1 MKDCNRHTYRVLKDL
16 SRGKIQLIYYV
27 SDSVLPYCHV
37 SLCMCCQWMYMC
49 MYTRVCN
56 SDLAR
61 LRYIWLME
69 YYNTS
74 VNQISVYIHGSTQVI
89 SSGVLEL
96 THFSPRELNVGIT
109 SQFHLYT
116 GTLKLAT
123 MQGFTPW
130 KKKIPQIRSSPVLL
144 PNPLA
149 CWLLN
154 ICQHITG
161 FKSSFGK

>member
-1 MKDCNRHTYRVLKDL
+1 MIWRIVTDIPTECWRTSAEEKSNLFTM
-16 SRGKIQLIYYV
+16 
-27 SDSVLPYCHV
+27 SVTQFFLTAMCPYACA
-37 SLCMCCQWMYMC
+37 CQWMYMC

-74 VNQISVYIHGSTQVI
+74 VTQISVYIHGSTQVI

-130 KKKIPQIRSSPVLL
+130 KKQIPQIRSSPVLL
-144 PNPLA
+144 PNL
-149 CWLLN
+149 
-154 ICQHITG
+154 
-161 FKSSFGK
+161 